1 MNKITELSIAV
12 FLRVQAVRGQ
22 ATKRLAEQD
31 RERGSSSAET
41 VVIIA
46 AVVLMAVAVI
56 AIIAK
61 KVIAK
66 ADSISF

>member
-1 MNKITELSIAV
+1 MNKITELSIAI
-12 FLRVQAVRGQ
+12 FLRMQNVRAH

-31 RERGSSSAET
+31 RERGSNTVET
-41 VVIIA
+41 VVLLA
-46 AVVLMAVAVI
+46 AIVLMAVTVT

-61 KVIAK
+61 KIIAK

>member
-12 FLRVQAVRGQ
+12 FLRIQSVHAR

-31 RERGSSSAET
+31 TERGSNSVET
-41 VVIIA
+41 VVILA
-46 AVVLMAVAVI
+46 AVVLMAVAMI

>member
-12 FLRVQAVRGQ
+12 YLHTLALRTRAKR
-22 ATKRLAEQD
+22 RLAEQD
-31 RERGSSSAET
+31 RERGSTTET

-46 AVVLMAVAVI
+46 AVVLMAVTVI